1 MRQVIKRV
9 RDTPF
14 VLSSCVLLLR
24 GFRAIGV
31 FTSRDVYIH
40 VPFRGTFSV
49 DCGQGRS
56 FRMISRG
63 HKIENGLY
71 WDGLR
76 AHEPESI
83 RFWIDR
89 AATAG
94 VVLDVG
100 ANSGLFALAA
110 AAVGAGEVHAFE
122 PLPRVHAILA
132 GNVASNPQLPLQAWP
147 VAVGAFDGV
156 ADLFDP
162 GGEAPS
168 SASLSPKF
176 AAEHFD
182 AVPVEKVDVMSIDS
196 FCAGRGIDRVDLIK
210 IDVEGYEVNTL
221 RGMQRIVAASSPA
234 ILMEVLPGQE
244 AELRET
250 VETLWPGKFAW
261 SPVDEGNGDESRNVT
276 LVDRRAGSQTAVAGV
291 HG

>member
-1 MRQVIKRV
+1 M
-9 RDTPF
+9 
-14 VLSSCVLLLR
+14 LLR
-24 GFRAIGV
+24 GLRAVGA
-31 FTSRDVYIH
+31 FTSRDAYVH
-40 VPFRGTFSV
+40 VPFRGTFTV

-56 FRMISRG
+56 FRMTSRG

-76 AHEPESI
+76 AHEPESM
-83 RFWIDR
+83 RFWMDR
-89 AATAG
+89 AANAG

-110 AAVGAGEVHAFE
+110 AAAGAGEVHAFE

-132 GNVASNPQLPLQAWP
+132 ENFAGNPQLPLHAWP
-147 VAVGAFDGV
+147 VAVGAVDGV

-168 SASLSPKF
+168 SASLSPEF

-182 AVPVEKVDVMSIDS
+182 AVPVRQVDVVSIDS
-196 FCAGRGIDRVDLIK
+196 FCSQHGIDRVDLIK
-210 IDVEGYEVNTL
+210 IDVEGYEVNAL
-221 RGMQRIVAASSPA
+221 RGMRRIVAASSPA

-244 AELRET
+244 AQLREA
-250 VETLWPGKFAW
+250 VERLWPGKFAW
-261 SPVDEGNGDESRNVT
+261 SAVDEGDGEASRNVT
-276 LVDRRAGSQTAVAGV
+276 LVDRRAATAAPLAGARD
-291 HG
+291 

>member
-14 VLSSCVLLLR
+14 VLSTCVLLLR
-24 GFRAIGV
+24 GFRAAGA

-40 VPFRGTFSV
+40 VPFRGAFTV
-49 DCGQGRS
+49 DCGDGRS

-76 AHEPESI
+76 AHEPESM
-83 RFWIDR
+83 RFWMDR
-89 AATAG
+89 AADAG
-94 VVLDVG
+94 VVLDIG

-110 AAVGAGEVHAFE
+110 AAAGAGEVHAFE
-122 PLPRVHAILA
+122 PLPRVHAILTENI
-132 GNVASNPQLPLQAWP
+132 GSNPQLPLHAWS
-147 VAVGAFDGV
+147 VAVGAADGF

-182 AVPVEKVDVMSIDS
+182 TAPVEQVDVVSIDA
-196 FCAGRGIDRVDLIK
+196 FCGRRGIDRVDLIK
-210 IDVEGYEVNTL
+210 IDVEGYEVNAL

-244 AELRET
+244 AELRAA
-250 VETLWPGKFAW
+250 VEALWPGKFAW
-261 SPVDEGNGDESRNVT
+261 SPIDEGDGDASRNVA
-276 LVDRRAGSQTAVAGV
+276 LVDRRTGPHEPLVGARA
-291 HG
+291 